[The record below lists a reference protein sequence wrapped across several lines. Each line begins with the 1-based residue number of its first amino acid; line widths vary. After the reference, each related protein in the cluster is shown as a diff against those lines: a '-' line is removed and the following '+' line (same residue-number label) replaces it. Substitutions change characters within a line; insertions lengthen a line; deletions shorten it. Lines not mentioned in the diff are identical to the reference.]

1 MQAMIMIVPPT
12 SETMESILAT
22 RPRRTAPSR
31 FPCSRLF
38 LDWGRRSKRLL
49 ASAWLKRI
57 NSKNQTHTHTQILL
71 SPWWSRQIQQCWWAR
86 LGRSRPA
93 RRGGGSL
100 WLWSGPMV
108 GWWRCWSGEKATAW
122 ARRRCSRWSSPCS
135 PSWSCRDEGKRWSAA
150 FWEERRR
157 LERCSSPRT
166 LSGSRYLRVKDE
178 EDKEVKRQCSHA
190 SRALPG
196 VHPRAGI
203 WLSPSELTKQLPDP
217 ASLPTRCLAMRSN
230 SSHSPFFSF
239 SLMTMTS
246 SPLDL
251 LRAGLVPAGLLLQLW
266 MSSSPLTGRHSSET
280 GAWLDREPS
289 WSRSDGCSSTGQRP
303 GAGIMFTAM
312 LTEREARVRG
322 PVLHVC
328 SYTWGQKV
336 VLNTFINKNC
346 SFPSA

>member
-178 EDKEVKRQCSHA
+178 EDKEVKRQCSPGSSSTRRNLTFPPASWLSSCPTLPPSPPAASLWGQTQVTHRSSA
-190 SRALPG
+190 SRWWLWRALLWICCGRAWCQPG
-196 VHPRAGI
+196 CCCSCGWALRLWLAGTAQRRG
-203 WLSPSELTKQLPDP
+203 P
-217 ASLPTRCLAMRSN
+217 
-230 SSHSPFFSF
+230 
-239 SLMTMTS
+239 
-246 SPLDL
+246 
-251 LRAGLVPAGLLLQLW
+251 G
-266 MSSSPLTGRHSSET
+266 
-280 GAWLDREPS
+280 
-289 WSRSDGCSSTGQRP
+289 STGSRLGPEAMVVLPQAKGRGRASCSQPCWQKEKPVFVVQSCTSVVTP
-303 GAGIMFTAM
+303 GARKWF
-312 LTEREARVRG
+312 
-322 PVLHVC
+322 
-328 SYTWGQKV
+328 
-336 VLNTFINKNC
+336 
-346 SFPSA
+346 